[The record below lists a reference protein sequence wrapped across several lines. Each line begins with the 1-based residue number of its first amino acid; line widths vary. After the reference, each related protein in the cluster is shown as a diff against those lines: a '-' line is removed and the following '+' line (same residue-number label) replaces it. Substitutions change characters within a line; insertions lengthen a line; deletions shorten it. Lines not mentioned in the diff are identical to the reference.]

1 MAGVKS
7 SLAHNRKAIARI
19 VALAAAIIVIVASGG
34 VALLVYAAGA
44 IDRAHIDE
52 ERALVANYMREREH
66 DLVGQIVSASVW
78 DEAYV
83 KLEGEVDP
91 EWADLYVGSYFTTY
105 MQHAASFVLDD
116 QDRPRYAWRDGG
128 RIDPRRA
135 GGFLDQA
142 APLVAQVRELER
154 ARGGARRRGL
164 TGAISNTGFVL
175 DQGRLYVVAV
185 GNIVP
190 ETVAVKPRPG
200 ASHLLVS
207 ARPIDPAFLARLAGD
222 MRLREVRLALGD
234 GAAQSALP
242 IVDVS
247 GRQVASLRWTPSL
260 PGALV
265 LRQIAPLFALALAL
279 LLAAAAALAA
289 RVRAVFGRID
299 LNDAALQRSLDELVR
314 ARDEADAANLAKS
327 QFLANMSHEIRT
339 PLNGVLGMTQ
349 IMAREDLTPGQ
360 REQLDV
366 VRDSGQ
372 TLLAL
377 LNDILDISKI
387 EAGRLEI
394 DNHEFD
400 LAAAVHAACMPFA
413 SLADHN
419 DVAFRIEIDERARGV
434 WLGDGARLRQVLAN
448 LASNAVK
455 FTAQGEVVVHVSR
468 CEQGLR
474 FVVRDTGLGIPPQ
487 RLAALFEKFNQGDAS
502 TTRRFGGTGLGLA
515 ISQELTALMGGQL
528 AVDSVEGQGSTFT
541 VTLPMRWRA
550 PALTAP
556 LPTPAVQARAVESGA
571 RVRILA
577 AEDNPTNQLV
587 LRAMLEPFDVDLTL
601 AADGREAVEFCAA
614 ARFDLILMDVQM
626 PVMNGVEA
634 ALAIRRHEA
643 ERNLPATPIL
653 ALSANVMTHQ
663 VAEYLAA
670 GMNGFV
676 PKPIETARLLGAID
690 EALCAAGDQAT
701 RAA

>member
-52 ERALVANYMREREH
+52 KRALVANYMREREH

-128 RIDPRRA
+128 RIDPHGA
-135 GGFLDQA
+135 GSFLHQA

-154 ARGGARRRGL
+154 TRGAARRRGL
-164 TGAISNTGFVL
+164 TGAIIKTGFVL
-175 DQGRLYVVAV
+175 DQGQLYIVAV

-207 ARPIDPAFLARLAGD
+207 ARRIDPAFLGRLAGD
-222 MRLREVRLALGD
+222 MRLGEVRLTLGD

-242 IVDVS
+242 IADVS
-247 GRQVASLRWTPSL
+247 GRQVANLRWTPSL
-260 PGALV
+260 PGAVV
-265 LRQIAPLFALALAL
+265 LRQIAPLFALALCL

-289 RVRAVFGRID
+289 RVRAVFRRID

-349 IMAREDLTPGQ
+349 IMAREDLTPAQ
-360 REQLDV
+360 RDQLDV

-455 FTAQGEVVVHVSR
+455 FTARGEIAVHVSR
-468 CEQGLR
+468 CAQGLR
-474 FVVRDTGLGIPPQ
+474 FVVRDTGLGIPAQ

-515 ISQELTALMGGQL
+515 ISHELTALMGGEL
-528 AVDSVEGQGSTFT
+528 AVESIEGQGSTFT
-541 VTLPMRWRA
+541 VTLPMRWRS

-601 AADGREAVEFCAA
+601 AADGREAVESYAA
-614 ARFDLILMDVQM
+614 AKFDLILMDVQM

-634 ALAIRRHEA
+634 ALAIRRLEA

-653 ALSANVMTHQ
+653 ALSANVMAHQ

-690 EALCAAGDQAT
+690 EALCAAGDLAT